1 MKPGIGASLLLAA
14 WLAAAPAMAG
24 DWEVMESGSR
34 IGFVA
39 TYEDT
44 PFNAWFRSFD
54 ARISF
59 DPDALDEASFD
70 IRIDVSS
77 VDSSSRDRDEGM
89 KQEEWL
95 AAGEHP
101 EARFLA
107 EHFERISEQRFKAI
121 GQLAVKDV
129 RRTVEVPFRWQ
140 QSGDRAELTAETEV
154 QRGQFGI
161 GTGDWAGDD
170 TIGFT
175 VTIRAR
181 LDLARR

>member
-1 MKPGIGASLLLAA
+1 MKPVLGASLLLAG
-14 WLAAAPAMAG
+14 WLAAAPALAG

-54 ARISF
+54 ARLRF
-59 DPDALDEASFD
+59 DPEALDEASFD

-77 VDSSSRDRDEGM
+77 VDSGSRDRDEGM

-95 AAGEHP
+95 AAGGHP
-101 EARFLA
+101 EARFRA
-107 EHFERISEQRFKAI
+107 ERFGRISEQQFTAI
-121 GQLAVKDV
+121 GQLAVKGV
-129 RRTVEVPFRWQ
+129 SRAVEVPFTWQ
-140 QSGDRAELTAETEV
+140 QSGDRAVLTAETEV

-161 GTGDWAGDD
+161 GTGEWARDD

-175 VTIRAR
+175 VTITAR
-181 LDLARR
+181 LNLARR